1 MNTLDYI
8 IIAVYGLGML
18 SLGYIFKEQKDGKDY
33 FLGGKSFGWFSLGL
47 SIMAT
52 QLSAISFVSAPA
64 FVGIKPDGGMQWLT
78 YEFAVPLA
86 MIFLFVVLVPPLY
99 KAGVVSIYAY
109 LEKRF
114 DRSSR
119 LLLSA
124 VFLISRAFATGI
136 MVYTI
141 SIILESVIGIPFLT
155 SLAVIGIITLV
166 YSLQGGMKA
175 VVYGDMIQ
183 MIILFGGIVLCLLY
197 GLDELGGW
205 DSFLA
210 KVDPNRVDAVNFAPL
225 GVGQDGDFGFWPML
239 LGGFFLY
246 VSYYGTDQ
254 SQAQR
259 MLSAKNLKTVK
270 QTLLFNGLIRFPVT
284 LAYCLMGLVLGSL
297 VVAAPEFAEAI
308 PNDKADYM
316 VPVFITKY
324 LPNGII
330 GLLIVAILSAAMSSL
345 SSAINSLS
353 AVTVEDFVLP
363 FIDKNQSEEI
373 SSEENKSL
381 DNSAYMRYSRWTSLF
396 WGIICLLLAT
406 FAGSIADT
414 VIEAINKVGS
424 VFYGPILAT
433 FLLAIATK
441 RTHALGANIGIVA
454 GVVLNIYLWL
464 GVGDDLFWFWWN
476 VTGFIATFGLGYV
489 TSILIDRKAK
499 AVPIDFSVDWSE
511 LKSKE
516 TVILL
521 VWFVL
526 IVLVSVN
533 LPAILS

>member
-109 LEKRF
+109 LERRF

-183 MIILFGGIVLCLLY
+183 MIILFGGIVLCLFC
-197 GLDELGGW
+197 GLEELGGW
-205 DSFLA
+205 DSFLT
-210 KVDPNRVDAVNFAPL
+210 KVDKARIDAVNFAPL
-225 GVGQDGDFGFWPML
+225 GIGQDGDFGFWPML

-259 MLSAKNLKTVK
+259 TLSARDLKTVK

-297 VVAAPEFAEAI
+297 VLATPEFAAAI
-308 PNDKADYM
+308 PSDKADYM

-353 AVTVEDFVLP
+353 AVTVEDFVIP
-363 FIDKNQSEEI
+363 FLQRKQSEEI
-373 SSEENKSL
+373 SDEENNSL
-381 DNSAYMRYSRWTSLF
+381 DNSSYMRYSRWISLF
-396 WGIICLLLAT
+396 WGLVCLLLAT

-441 RTHALGANIGIVA
+441 RTHALGANIGIIVGVA
-454 GVVLNIYLWL
+454 LNIYLWL
-464 GVGDDLFWFWWN
+464 VVGDDLFWFWWN
-476 VTGFIATFGLGYV
+476 VTGFIATFGLGYL
-489 TSILIDRKAK
+489 TSILINYQVK

-521 VWFVL
+521 VWFVI
-526 IVLVSVN
+526 IVVVSVN

>member
-1 MNTLDYI
+1 MNWLDYL
-8 IIAVYGLGML
+8 IIAVYAAGMLGLGYL
-18 SLGYIFKEQKDGKDY
+18 FKSQKDGQDY
-33 FLGGKSFGWFSLGL
+33 FLGGKSLGWFALGL

-64 FVGIKPDGGMQWLT
+64 FVGVKPGGGMQWLS

-86 MIFLFVVLVPPLY
+86 MIFLLGILVPPLY

-109 LEKRF
+109 LERRF

-141 SIILESVIGIPFLT
+141 SIILESVMGIPFWT
-155 SLAVIGIITLV
+155 SLAVIGVVTLI

-183 MIILFGGIVLCLLY
+183 MIILFGGIVICLIY
-197 GLDELGGW
+197 GLDLIGGW
-205 DSFLA
+205 DAFLA
-210 KVDPNRVDAVNFAPL
+210 NVDTSRVNAVNFAPL
-225 GVGQDGDFGFWPML
+225 GIKHDGDFGFWPMV

-259 MLSAKNLKTVK
+259 TLSARNLRTVR
-270 QTLLFNGLIRFPVT
+270 QTLLFNGLIRFPIT
-284 LAYCLMGLVLGSL
+284 LAYCLMGLILGTL
-297 VVAAPEFAEAI
+297 MLQTPDFAAQVPASD
-308 PNDKADYM
+308 PDRM
-316 VPVFITKY
+316 VPVFIATY
-324 LPNGII
+324 LPNGVI

-353 AVTVEDFVLP
+353 AVTVEDFMLP
-363 FIDKNQSEEI
+363 LFKFSSAGNS
-373 SSEENKSL
+373 SSEEGESS
-381 DNSAYMRYSRWTSLF
+381 NSNYLLYSRWASFF
-396 WGIICLLLAT
+396 WGIICLLLAV
-406 FAGSIADT
+406 FAGNIADT

-433 FLLAIATK
+433 FLLAMATR
-441 RTHALGANIGIVA
+441 RTHARGVNIGIIA
-454 GVVLNIYLWL
+454 GVALNIYLWL
-464 GVGDDLFWFWWN
+464 GVGDELFWFWWN
-476 VTGFIATFGLGYV
+476 VTGFLTTFLVGYL
-489 TSILIDRKAK
+489 TSLALPGRAK
-499 AVPIDFSVDWSE
+499 EVSLDFTVDWKNLFNRE
-511 LKSKE
+511 AL
-516 TVILL
+516 ILV
-521 VWFVL
+521 VWFII
-526 IVLVSVN
+526 IVVFSVN
-533 LPAILS
+533 LPNWLS